1 MTDMPTS
8 TPQTGDE
15 KTAKQ
20 AAPPVPARGAAKPNA
35 APAAAVSSSDG
46 LARGLAVLAL
56 VAALGGTGYLY
67 QQQQTA
73 TAAPPSVTPEELAQV
88 RQEVSGLAEKLA
100 QLAAAPPPAVTQ
112 MPTPAADTAHLASK
126 AQLQSALDE
135 VTTLRARLESLQA
148 GVTQAETVKHD
159 LAQVKN
165 DLAVAN
171 TAISGMR
178 GHVQQMT
185 NNTQQ
190 AAAAEAASRGR
201 ILAYMQLRSAAAA
214 AAPFDQ
220 ELASLCTLTKTMPA
234 LTAECVK
241 LERAAAGGAATLPM
255 LQGRFAV
262 MAPPAERAVALAEAK
277 DWKDRLK
284 VSLDEIVR
292 IRKIGDAGETEM
304 PKLMHDASAALQRGN
319 VAGALAKVQAM
330 PPLAQQALQ
339 EWVGDAQLR
348 LDVDAALVRI
358 GTALGQEAPSAEK
371 NPEPAGEPSAIP
383 DKGTPP

>member
-1 MTDMPTS
+1 MTDNTIS
-8 TPQTGDE
+8 TPPTGDDD
-15 KTAKQ
+15 TAGKATPPQ
-20 AAPPVPARGAAKPNA
+20 IAATTV
-35 APAAAVSSSDG
+35 SDG
-46 LARGLAVLAL
+46 LARGLSVLAL

-67 QQQQTA
+67 QQRPVAVT
-73 TAAPPSVTPEELAQV
+73 PPPGVTPEELAQV

-100 QLAAAPPPAVTQ
+100 QLAAAPQPTVTTMPAPV
-112 MPTPAADTAHLASK
+112 PSADTSHLASK
-126 AQLQSALDE
+126 AQLQTALDD
-135 VTTLRARLESLQA
+135 VTALRAKLANLQE
-148 GVTQAETVKHD
+148 GITQAEAMKQE
-159 LAQVKN
+159 LAQMKN

-185 NNTQQ
+185 DNTQQ
-190 AAAAEAASRGR
+190 AAAAEAASRAR

-214 AAPFDQ
+214 AAPFEN
-220 ELASLCTLTKTMPA
+220 ELASLCALTKTMPA
-234 LTAECVK
+234 LAAECVK

-284 VSLDEIVR
+284 VSLDEVVR
-292 IRKIGDAGETEM
+292 IRKIGDAGDTEM
-304 PKLMHDASAALQRGN
+304 PKLMHEASAALQRGN
-319 VAGALAKVQAM
+319 VAAALAKVQAM

-358 GTALGQEAPSAEK
+358 GTALGQEAPPAEK
-371 NPEPAGEPSAIP
+371 NPEPVGEPPAAP
-383 DKGTPP
+383 DKGAPP